1 MALTQA
7 DGPLEAAQEALI
19 SRLAPGTRV
28 QRLSWSAGETQV
40 LELGEG
46 PPLVL
51 VHGGGD
57 GAFEWVPFMPLL
69 AQQHRVLAVD
79 RPGHGLADLFDYAG
93 VDLGAHATTFL
104 TDVLDALGLD
114 AVDMLSNSIGGWW
127 CVTLALDQPH
137 RIRRLVIAGHPPGV
151 TRDAP
156 LPLRVIGLPLVGKP
170 LGRKL
175 LGNPSREANRKFW
188 GQVLVAH
195 PERLQNELLD
205 VDVEHIRRNRDNAL
219 SLVRRVVGPRGVHK
233 ELLLGHRWLELA
245 VPTLFMHGDRDTFMS
260 GKVEAAWQAIAE
272 SNPNVRITSVAG
284 AGHLPWLDEPDQ
296 VLAEV
301 SSFLN

>member
-1 MALTQA
+1 MARAQA
-7 DGPLEAAQEALI
+7 DGPLEAAQAALV
-19 SRLAPGTRV
+19 SRLAPATRV
-28 QRLSWSAGETQV
+28 QQLSWSAGETQV

-57 GAFEWVPFMPLL
+57 GAYEWVPFMPLL
-69 AQQHRVLAVD
+69 AQEHRVLAVD
-79 RPGHGLADLFDYAG
+79 RPGHGLADPFEYEG
-93 VDLGAHATTFL
+93 VDLAAHAATFL
-104 TDVLDALGLD
+104 TGILDALDLG

-127 CVTLALDQPH
+127 CATFALDQPH
-137 RIRRLVIAGHPPGV
+137 RVRRLVIAGHPPGV

-175 LGNPSREANRKFW
+175 LGSPSREASRKFW

-195 PERLQNELLD
+195 PERLIDEFLD
-205 VDVEHIRRNRDNAL
+205 VDVEHMRRNRDSAL
-219 SLVRRVVGPRGVHK
+219 SLVRRVVGPRGVRK
-233 ELLLGHRWLELA
+233 DLLLGHRWLELA
-245 VPTLFMHGDRDTFMS
+245 VPTLFVHGDRDTFMS

-272 SNPNVRITSVAG
+272 SNPNVQVSSVAG
-284 AGHLPWLDEPDQ
+284 AGHLPWLDEPDL
-296 VLAEV
+296 VLAAV